1 MIVSMCH
8 PASVARLPNLPVIQ
22 YNEAMEKKTLAQT
35 NPHLQDPEKALR
47 QRVRSIASSTAIE
60 TGQSIEELEKK
71 IAKIIRTQK
80 PLERS

>member
-35 NPHLQDPEKALR
+35 NPHLQDLEKARIQRLR
-47 QRVRSIASSTAIE
+47 SLASSTAIE
-60 TGQSIEELEKK
+60 TGESIEQVE
-71 IAKIIRTQK
+71 AGIIR
-80 PLERS
+80 LRSKRPPAKRT